1 MDALLIKA
9 ESKNDLKLISDLA
22 QKLGNKVFLIREEQM
37 EDFALGKLMDKIKT
51 NQNVSRSSVMKKLKK

>member
-9 ESKNDLKLISDLA
+9 ESKNDLKLISDLD
-22 QKLGNKVFLIREEQM
+22 QKLGNKVFFIREEQM

-51 NQNVSRSSVMKKLKK
+51 NQNVSRSSIMKKLKK